1 MNFSDLLGV
10 GILGM
15 VFVLVFLA
23 LMVLFIVYERSHQ
36 GRPLRPIPAFERF
49 KREIGLAV
57 EAGKRLH
64 ITLGRG
70 GLTGQEAGSALIG
83 LQVLERVSRTA
94 SISDKPPVTTS
105 GDGSLAI
112 LSQDTSRAVARSMG
126 VESQYDPS
134 AGRLSGLTP
143 FAYAAGTIPVILD
156 EQVAA
161 TIVAGHLGSEVALI
175 TDAAERNGSL
185 TLAGSDNL
193 SAQAVIYATAEEPL
207 IGEELYAA
215 GAYLNAG
222 PAHQASLRAQDIIRW
237 VLIIIILAGS
247 ALKLI
252 GML

>member
-1 MNFSDLLGV
+1 VNFSDLLGV
-10 GILGM
+10 GILGL

-23 LMVLFIVYERSHQ
+23 LIVLFVVYERSHQ
-36 GRPLRPIPAFERF
+36 GRPLRPIPAFDRIR
-49 KREIGLAV
+49 REIGLAV

-70 GLTGQEAGSALIG
+70 SITGQEAGSALIG
-83 LQVLERVSRTA
+83 LQVLERISRTA
-94 SISDKPPVTTS
+94 SISDKPPVATS

-112 LSQDTSRAVARSMG
+112 LSQDTSQAVLRSTG
-126 VESQYDPS
+126 GESQFDP
-134 AGRLSGLTP
+134 ATGRLAGLTP

-161 TIVAGHLGSEVALI
+161 TIVAGHFGSEVALI
-175 TDAAERNGSL
+175 TDAADRNGSM

-193 SAQAVIYATAEEPL
+193 SAQAVIYATAAEPL

-237 VLIIIILAGS
+237 VLVGVILTGA

-252 GML
+252 GLL

>member
-1 MNFSDLLGV
+1 VNFFDLLSI
-10 GILGM
+10 GILGL

-23 LMVLFIVYERSHQ
+23 LIVLFIVYERSHQ
-36 GRPLRPIPAFERF
+36 GRPLRSIPAFDRF

-64 ITLGRG
+64 ISLGRG
-70 GLTGQEAGSALIG
+70 TLTGQEAASALVG

-94 SISDKPPVTTS
+94 SISDRPPVTTS

-112 LSQDTSRAVARSMG
+112 LSQDTTRSVFRSIG
-126 VESQYDPS
+126 SESQYDPS
-134 AGRLSGLTP
+134 AGRMSGLTP

-161 TIVAGHLGSEVALI
+161 TIIAGHLGSEVALI
-175 TDAAERNGSL
+175 TDVSERNGSL

-222 PAHQASLRAQDIIRW
+222 AAHQASLRAQDIIRW
-237 VLIIIILAGS
+237 VLIIIILAGA

-252 GML
+252 NLL